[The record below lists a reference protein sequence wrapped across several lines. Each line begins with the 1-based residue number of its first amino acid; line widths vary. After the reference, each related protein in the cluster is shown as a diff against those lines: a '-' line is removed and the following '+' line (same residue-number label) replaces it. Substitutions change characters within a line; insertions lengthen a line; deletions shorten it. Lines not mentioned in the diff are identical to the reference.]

1 MIVNIECNVGDTL
14 IILVAVIDVVGL
26 TVIYEYI
33 QNIKNT
39 IFILVVIVEYDYTA
53 FIKYLFAYST
63 CCVVSICFLLMD
75 CIMALLMSSMLS
87 RPSA

>member
-63 CCVVSICFLLMD
+63 CCFCRFARTCRTLGYIQTGKE
-75 CIMALLMSSMLS
+75 
-87 RPSA
+87 